1 MDHSDWDYPEHP
13 LTDEVQYA
21 VQGSQQPAA
30 EEEFDTSLL
39 DPRLYGDTLPGP
51 SQFLDQPAI
60 EDEYYAEEYQARD
73 DSEEEYELSGDED
86 S

>member
-1 MDHSDWDYPEHP
+1 MDHSDWNYPEHP

-21 VQGSQQPAA
+21 VQDSQQPAA

-39 DPRLYGDTLPGP
+39 DPRLYGGTLPDP
-51 SQFLDQPAI
+51 SQFSEQPVV
-60 EDEYYAEEYQARD
+60 EDEYYVGDYQGGD

>member
-1 MDHSDWDYPEHP
+1 MNHSDWDYPEHP

-21 VQGSQQPAA
+21 VQDRQQPVA

-39 DPRLYGDTLPGP
+39 DPRLYGGTFPDH
-51 SQFLDQPAI
+51 SQFSDQPAI
-60 EDEYYAEEYQARD
+60 EDEYYAEEYPVGD